1 MAGMFKKTTTE
12 VKTEPKKKGK
22 EKIQLKIAGL
32 HQLTLL
38 DALIKQASAMQAT
51 LKSEINAVGF
61 EKFVSLSGQ
70 AERPSSFEGIDGHST
85 ASVEVRKRSSGSV
98 LTDEEVEI
106 LTEAGIE
113 AQTKIIQPHLF
124 AINPKYAANEAL
136 LGKVEK
142 ALSKIVPEDFISQQQ
157 EVSRKVVSDEML
169 DNAFR
174 GKASEQILAILTTM
188 ALKPKLSESYD
199 MNNLIKDALE
209 VMQPTKKTA
218 KPAKPA
224 LKSVK

>member
-22 EKIQLKIAGL
+22 EKIQLQVSGL
-32 HQLTLL
+32 QQLTLL

-51 LKSEINAVGF
+51 LKADINAAGF
-61 EKFVSLSGQ
+61 DKFVSLSGQ
-70 AERPSSFEGIDGHST
+70 AERPSSFEGVDGSST

-98 LTDEEVEI
+98 LTDDEVKV
-106 LTEAGIE
+106 LTDAGIE
-113 AQTKIIQPHLF
+113 SQTKVIQPHLF
-124 AINPKYAANEAL
+124 AINPKYATDESL
-136 LGKVEK
+136 LAKVEK
-142 ALSKIVPEDFISQQQ
+142 ALSKIVPEDFISQQL

-174 GKASEQILAILTTM
+174 KGASEQVLAILTTM
-188 ALKPKLSESYD
+188 ALKPKLNESYP
-199 MNNLIKDALE
+199 MENLIKDALE
-209 VMQPTKKTA
+209 VMQPTKKPVA
-218 KPAKPA
+218 SKQ